1 MIQDKSGAPMAHLLV
16 RCQNDHTDSLCKA
29 AARDTGPQA
38 SADRGRVR
46 RRERP
51 RRIFYFQAERVKGQG
66 PGLVNVLCVDANGR
80 IVLMLFTIVQ
90 QTQGERGTERKKRLL

>member
-1 MIQDKSGAPMAHLLV
+1 MLTWWENTTIKNG
-16 RCQNDHTDSLCKA
+16 DS
-29 AARDTGPQA
+29 
-38 SADRGRVR
+38 V
-46 RRERP
+46 
-51 RRIFYFQAERVKGQG
+51 FKGQG

>member
-1 MIQDKSGAPMAHLLV
+1 MPTRRYG
-16 RCQNDHTDSLCKA
+16 
-29 AARDTGPQA
+29 
-38 SADRGRVR
+38 VR
-46 RRERP
+46 RQRQRRRKGPPGAMAMFVGCRFMP
-51 RRIFYFQAERVKGQG
+51 RYNTSTDNENETRLKGQG